1 MSTIEVT
8 KICYPEHILTA
19 SRRCPP
25 LSSPGNRMTSSSVPL
40 RVAPRHPTRR
50 LVGLTRSKRAPGS
63 VGRHRAA
70 PATVTRCSL
79 PRMASSVPTP
89 RRAGDAERASSLE
102 RRARSR
108 HKTSASDKHTPPPV
122 RSRAN
127 APSTPT
133 SLQSTLTDG
142 SLNSSLHMPLL
153 TSSLRKGGSK
163 PSVGTQWERGG
174 LEELEAYFPDHQVRI
189 FTATWNMHEER
200 ELPASLDDMLLPTS
214 HPLASDIYVIGTQES
229 TPSRKEWEVLIQ
241 QTLGPNYVMVSSS
254 SLGVIYLIF
263 FLRKD
268 LLWFC
273 SAVYTESYATRIVS
287 AIKTKGGVGLC
298 FTLFGSSFLFVT
310 SHLTAHQGKVPERN
324 SDVQRIMTNLTF
336 FEGKDGTTFVPDRF
350 NYVFWIGDLNYRI
363 DVAREETDQL
373 TVQSNWTNLLLKD
386 QLTREILQGHVFQGF
401 SEQPISFPPTYKYD
415 LNSDVFDSSEKRR
428 TPSWTDRILFKSQSG
443 SGIIGCSYDSCR
455 TVRCSDHRPVYA
467 MFTAELSP
475 SNNVDGIP
483 DTIASFDREVYVK
496 AHRQRKS
503 VAELT
508 ALLQQEETDGGN
520 SPPVAYPANRHVT
533 SSVCAIL

>member
-1 MSTIEVT
+1 M
-8 KICYPEHILTA
+8 
-19 SRRCPP
+19 
-25 LSSPGNRMTSSSVPL
+25 
-40 RVAPRHPTRR
+40 
-50 LVGLTRSKRAPGS
+50 
-63 VGRHRAA
+63 
-70 PATVTRCSL
+70 
-79 PRMASSVPTP
+79 
-89 RRAGDAERASSLE
+89 
-102 RRARSR
+102 ARS
-108 HKTSASDKHTPPPV
+108 
-122 RSRAN
+122 
-127 APSTPT
+127 
-133 SLQSTLTDG
+133 TLRFTC
-142 SLNSSLHMPLL
+142 PLL

-401 SEQPISFPPTYKYD
+401 SEQPISFH
-415 LNSDVFDSSEKRR
+415 L
-428 TPSWTDRILFKSQSG
+428 
-443 SGIIGCSYDSCR
+443 
-455 TVRCSDHRPVYA
+455 
-467 MFTAELSP
+467 
-475 SNNVDGIP
+475 
-483 DTIASFDREVYVK
+483 
-496 AHRQRKS
+496 
-503 VAELT
+503 LT
-508 ALLQQEETDGGN
+508 NMT
-520 SPPVAYPANRHVT
+520 
-533 SSVCAIL
+533 